1 MIIDNFI
8 KRANSRPNLIAIEY
22 DSKSYTY
29 VDLKEM
35 VWDFASYFQNDLK
48 IKENQ
53 CVVVWFNPSIEF
65 IATVLALYC
74 IGAYYLPVHEDF
86 TLERKKFLVG
96 ESDKDFILT
105 NFNTNSNGIKCIN
118 IKNEKNK
125 EAFIKIVGKYA
136 YRIYTS
142 GSTGEPKGV
151 QITQKNLDY
160 ILYNLNELFPCL

>member
-29 VDLKEM
+29 GDLKEM

-53 CVVVWFNPSIEF
+53 CVVVWFNPSVEF

-96 ESDKDFILT
+96 ESDKDFILIVMALNVLT
-105 NFNTNSNGIKCIN
+105 LKMKKIK
-118 IKNEKNK
+118 
-125 EAFIKIVGKYA
+125 
-136 YRIYTS
+136 RPS
-142 GSTGEPKGV
+142 
-151 QITQKNLDY
+151 
-160 ILYNLNELFPCL
+160 